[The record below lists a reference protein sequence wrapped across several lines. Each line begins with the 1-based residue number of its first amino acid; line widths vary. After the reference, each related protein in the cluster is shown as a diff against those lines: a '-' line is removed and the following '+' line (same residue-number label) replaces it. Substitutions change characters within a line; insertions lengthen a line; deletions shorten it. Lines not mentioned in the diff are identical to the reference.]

1 MKKLFL
7 SSFLIY
13 LSFFNLSH
21 ETPSLTIGRARS
33 HADISGT
40 YTPLDVSLSTEDKST
55 KVKPVDLI
63 CVVDVSGSMMGAAI
77 NLVLESLKYLINL
90 MDESDNFALVT
101 FSSDATLVSGLT
113 KMAEENKK
121 KILDK
126 ISGLN
131 AYGSTNIYDGLKTA
145 LDLFK
150 DDYSSGDRIASIIL
164 LSDGYDNHNYKDVVN
179 VFKNYLKSTKKD
191 SYVFTLYTFGY
202 GTDFDYEL
210 LNQIAL
216 IKMEHILILPNYQM
230 LGMLFSKYMG
240 HYPP

>member
-1 MKKLFL
+1 
-7 SSFLIY
+7 
-13 LSFFNLSH
+13 
-21 ETPSLTIGRARS
+21 
-33 HADISGT
+33 
-40 YTPLDVSLSTEDKST
+40 
-55 KVKPVDLI
+55 
-63 CVVDVSGSMMGAAI
+63 MGAAI

-113 KMAEENKK
+113 KMTEENKK

-164 LSDGYDNHNYKDVVN
+164 LSDGYDNHNYKKVVN
-179 VFKNYLKSTKKD
+179 VFKNYLKSTKKIVMF
-191 SYVFTLYTFGY
+191 SHYI
-202 GTDFDYEL
+202 L
-210 LNQIAL
+210 LD
-216 IKMEHILILPNYQM
+216 MEPISIMNY
-230 LGMLFSKYMG
+230 
-240 HYPP
+240 

>member
-1 MKKLFL
+1 
-7 SSFLIY
+7 
-13 LSFFNLSH
+13 
-21 ETPSLTIGRARS
+21 
-33 HADISGT
+33 
-40 YTPLDVSLSTEDKST
+40 
-55 KVKPVDLI
+55 
-63 CVVDVSGSMMGAAI
+63 
-77 NLVLESLKYLINL
+77 

-113 KMAEENKK
+113 KMTEENKK